1 MVKTDLG
8 SVLITAQVGGIYFL
22 IRCYLV
28 QRIRCI
34 LSINPESEA
43 FPIRRREVF
52 SYLKKILLIQSDRR
66 RTPSLNP
73 FRPLSSGN

>member
-1 MVKTDLG
+1 MKTDLRA
-8 SVLITAQVGGIYFL
+8 VLITAQVGGIEFL
-22 IRCYLV
+22 SRRYLV
-28 QRIRCI
+28 QQIRLI

-52 SYLKKILLIQSDRR
+52 GYLKKILLIQSDRR

-73 FRPLSSGN
+73 FCPLSSGN